1 LRAKLP
7 LRLEV
12 AGEEVELSPDEVL
25 AREEPRAGLAV
36 ASERSLTVAVDVAI
50 TPELVAEG
58 RAREVVRR
66 VQSLRKEAGLNLD
79 DRIITTYQAE
89 GPLAEAIAAWQA
101 FIAAET
107 LSVELRA
114 GPPEEGATVVEDRI
128 DGQLLKVGIR
138 KA

>member
-1 LRAKLP
+1 
-7 LRLEV
+7 
-12 AGEEVELSPDEVL
+12 
-25 AREEPRAGLAV
+25 
-36 ASERSLTVAVDVAI
+36 VAVDVAI

-79 DRIITTYQAE
+79 DRIVTTYQAE

-114 GPPEEGATVVEDRI
+114 GLPEERATIVEDRI

>member
-1 LRAKLP
+1 
-7 LRLEV
+7 V

-25 AREEPRAGLAV
+25 VREEPREGLAV
-36 ASERSLTVAVDVAI
+36 ASERSLTVAVDVTI

-66 VQSLRKEAGLNLD
+66 VQNKRKEAGLNLD
-79 DRIITTYQAE
+79 DRIVTTYQAE
-89 GPLAEAIAAWQA
+89 GPLAEAIVAWQA

-114 GPPEEGATVVEDRI
+114 GLPEEGATVVEDRI